1 MTDDETNSW
10 RIWNMNIN
18 VIILVVAVFK
28 QCEFFQL
35 LLLLSV
41 KNENTQQFWKHYLKK
56 INSSKQCNIWNVFL
70 WAISIPSLFF
80 SIFLFSIQLTVNI
93 IQHKWIPTA
102 GFWCQKRPL
111 YQLSHNH
118 CPISLK
124 ILLSRI
130 KLK

>member
-80 SIFLFSIQLTVNI
+80 SIILFSIQLTVNI
-93 IQHKWIPTA
+93 IQHEWIPTA